1 MTEPFEPPQLEPTGG
16 PQIARIGGRRSAVIG
31 TVAVIGVLIAVIWV
45 GISGRSAPVAPP
57 PNPAVA
63 VLPSAA
69 PTAGEPTARPTP
81 FTLGEPDGPTALV
94 AGDVF
99 GAFATFG
106 YNRYITIL
114 TESEPDHLIGR
125 IAIPLPID
133 QNDGTFSFQQF
144 SAPQARGRPVKIATW
159 PINVESVAADSPLV
173 VVVDESMAARR
184 TLLNAPRP
192 LLRGFHLTV
201 TAQRDGIAG
210 ELAID
215 ILIGPNQRILGD
227 DGIFGWPTLA
237 NIRPAVD
244 RPIVVTYD
252 RTRGRYN
259 YCRWDLA
266 PLSAPP
272 RPGTD
277 EAAC

>member
-1 MTEPFEPPQLEPTGG
+1 MTDSFDSPQLEPTGG
-16 PQIARIGGRRSAVIG
+16 PQTARIGGRRPAVIG
-31 TVAVIGVLIAVIWV
+31 TVAVIGVLVAVVWV
-45 GISGRSAPVAPP
+45 GMSGRSAPVAPP
-57 PNPAVA
+57 TNPAVA
-63 VLPSAA
+63 VLPSEA
-69 PTAGEPTARPTP
+69 PTPGEPTVQPTP
-81 FTLGEPDGPTALV
+81 FILGQPDGPTSLV
-94 AGDVF
+94 AEDVF

-106 YNRYITIL
+106 FNRYITIL
-114 TESEPDHLIGR
+114 TEPEPGHLVGR

-133 QNDGTFSFQQF
+133 QNDGSFSFQQF

-159 PINVESVAADSPLV
+159 PINVETVAADSPQV
-173 VVVDESMAARR
+173 VVVDQKMAARR

-201 TAQRDGIAG
+201 TAQRDGSAG
-210 ELAID
+210 ELTID
-215 ILIGPNQRILGD
+215 VRIGPNQRILGD

-237 NIRPAVD
+237 NIRPRVD

-259 YCRWDLA
+259 YCRWDLT